1 MYSNDLI
8 DVVNSEQVISSFK
21 ESEGR
26 LDGQLLILEDYFH
39 RFVLAGKIQDAI
51 EIFEFI
57 VTIKARD
64 LWDDIRCF
72 FNKLANSAKEEYDS
86 SEKIMREVE
95 ENYFF

>member
-8 DVVNSEQVISSFK
+8 GVSSSEQVILGFQ

-39 RFVLAGKIQDAI
+39 KFILAGKIQDAI
-51 EIFEFI
+51 EIFELI
-57 VTIKARD
+57 VAIKARD

-86 SEKIMREVE
+86 AEKIMNEIQ